1 MGRVDQHF
9 QRFLREHIYLHNV
22 APKKSQWYR
31 DVWQVFQRWWTT
43 LPSDHR
49 SRTVISRSDLQEF
62 VVHLRERG
70 VKPVSCN
77 CYLRGLNAFCRWAP
91 SRGPDSA
98 TRSPVTTEVREATS
112 GDPQRRCASCAP
124 WLSTSGARSRQPSP
138 RWTTSGS
145 GRSARAFRCSA
156 NAKHPASSE
165 SSEVAVGSSR
175 APTLPMNERELS
187 KARTLILG
195 RNPRKDRGV
204 PRSPTSRLL

>member
-70 VKPVSCN
+70 VD
-77 CYLRGLNAFCRWAP
+77 W
-91 SRGPDSA
+91 
-98 TRSPVTTEVREATS
+98 
-112 GDPQRRCASCAP
+112 
-124 WLSTSGARSRQPSP
+124 
-138 RWTTSGS
+138 
-145 GRSARAFRCSA
+145 RSAEHLSDARHHSMF
-156 NAKHPASSE
+156 E
-165 SSEVAVGSSR
+165 SPQVCPSTIEVES
-175 APTLPMNERELS
+175 
-187 KARTLILG
+187 
-195 RNPRKDRGV
+195 
-204 PRSPTSRLL
+204 